1 MKGIEKGGMGMR
13 VWLGNMRK
21 GSMQMG
27 VGNMRRCGG
36 QGEGCKGVVCMGKEC
51 LGVEVGSMGYGYM
64 WVRVVWGRQA
74 WGKGREAWEWAWE
87 WEHGDKHRCG
97 REHREGEY
105 EKRVHWMRV

>member
-1 MKGIEKGGMGMR
+1 MGR
-13 VWLGNMRK
+13 
-21 GSMQMG
+21 
-27 VGNMRRCGG
+27 
-36 QGEGCKGVVCMGKEC
+36 GCKGKEGVQGGRSVHGEGV
-51 LGVEVGSMGYGYM
+51 LGSGGGEHGI

-87 WEHGDKHRCG
+87 WEHGDKHRGG